1 MVKKKLL
8 VFQPT
13 IAPYRVDLFN
23 DLSREFDATICFFI
37 KYHEFK
43 DTAKIDRLLEY
54 TTVYLK
60 HKRGNV
66 Y

>member
-23 DLSREFDATICFFI
+23 DLSKCFDATICFCTKFRD
-37 KYHEFK
+37 FK
-43 DTAKIDRLLEY
+43 DPSKIDRQLEY
-54 TTVYLK
+54 SPVYWNK
-60 HKRGNV
+60 KG
-66 Y
+66 